1 LIDISSNEALNSI
14 NVHASGRP
22 RKPLKEKIAMP
33 RTAPTFDDTPN
44 YRILS
49 LRMIDISGD
58 KRAEG
63 FEISPTASAANI
75 EAFVAGYALRT
86 NANIYAMWDSQVY
99 NVPASASDA
108 NAGAKSDS
116 VADGINFLYVSNTN
130 DSEDV
135 RLIAPIA
142 SLMVGDTDT
151 VDPTEGVAFNALV
164 EPLLTGTKVGVT
176 AQYTE
181 RKEKKNNPK
190 TSF

>member
-1 LIDISSNEALNSI
+1 
-14 NVHASGRP
+14 
-22 RKPLKEKIAMP
+22 MP

-63 FEISPTASAANI
+63 FEISPTALAADI
-75 EAFVAGYALRT
+75 EAFVAGYAART
-86 NANIYAMWDSQVY
+86 RANIYAMWDSQVY
-99 NVPASASDA
+99 NVPAAASAATS
-108 NAGAKSDS
+108 GAKSDS

-130 DSEDV
+130 QSEDV
-135 RLIAPIA
+135 RLVAPIDT
-142 SLMVGDTDT
+142 LMVGDTDT
-151 VDPTEGVAFNALV
+151 VDPTAAALFNALV

-190 TSF
+190 TNF

>member
-1 LIDISSNEALNSI
+1 
-14 NVHASGRP
+14 
-22 RKPLKEKIAMP
+22 MP

-63 FEISPTASAANI
+63 FEISPTATAVAI
-75 EAFVAGYALRT
+75 EAFVAGYAART
-86 NANIYAMWDSQVY
+86 RANIYSVWDNQVY
-99 NVPASASDA
+99 NTPASAGDA
-108 NAGAKSDS
+108 QAGAKSDS

-130 DSEDV
+130 ESEDV
-135 RLIAPIA
+135 RLVAPIDT
-142 SLMVGDTDT
+142 LMIGDTDT
-151 VDPTEGVAFNALV
+151 VDPVAGAAFNALV